1 MKFDFSTP
9 MTIYEF
15 LAIILAAL
23 ALVIP
28 FFKWIYDK
36 YIRKLKI
43 NFLASGK
50 LSVFF
55 NKSGAYVSLGGV
67 YEAKN
72 KTAAVKNIS
81 AKIKRTSD
89 KAILSL
95 RWSTF
100 QSPVFRQ
107 IAGNYETSFE
117 TAHPFKVE
125 ADTLTPVF
133 VEFENAE
140 QNSGEIINSIINP
153 LHKKALSDMNA
164 QNIPVQAYDPTYR
177 GSKEYKDALI
187 AINDIFFW
195 KPGEYTIELIT
206 EYNNSTFSC
215 YGEFSLTKE
224 DSEKL
229 RANIEE
235 LFVEPLANKINCR
248 ITVNT
253 VSKEFK
259 LDNKSRKE

>member
-1 MKFDFSTP
+1 MKFDFTTP
-9 MTIYEF
+9 MTAYEL

-28 FFKWIYDK
+28 FLKWVYDK
-36 YIRKLKI
+36 YIRKLKL

-81 AKIKRTSD
+81 AKIQRNSD
-89 KAILSL
+89 KAILPL

-100 QSPVFRQ
+100 LSPVFRQ
-107 IAGNYETSFE
+107 VAGNYETSFE

-133 VEFENAE
+133 VEFENSE
-140 QNSGEIINSIINP
+140 QNSGEIINSIIKP
-153 LHKKALSDMNA
+153 LHMKANNDMNTM
-164 QNIPVQAYDPTYR
+164 NLPVQTYDPAYR
-177 GSKEYKDALI
+177 ASTEYKDALI
-187 AINDIFFW
+187 AMNDIFFW
-195 KPGEYTIELIT
+195 KPGDYTVELIT
-206 EYNNSTFSC
+206 EYNHSTFSC
-215 YGEFSLTKE
+215 YGKFNLTKE

-253 VSKEFK
+253 VTKEFK
-259 LDNKSRKE
+259 LDD